1 MQDHRTVLPDPKLN
15 FPQPITINGRNFYAV
30 RQIERWKRDRAA
42 RAASSVAAGAL
53 RNRVARPAELTKH
66 AGLADGARSIATAP
80 EGPAILTR
88 IGSCENDGHGAMS
101 VARVAQRVCVRR
113 EKYPA
118 S

>member
-1 MQDHRTVLPDPKLN
+1 MSCR
-15 FPQPITINGRNFYAV
+15 R
-30 RQIERWKRDRAA
+30 R
-42 RAASSVAAGAL
+42 L

-88 IGSCENDGHGAMS
+88 IGSCENDGHGGD
-101 VARVAQRVCVRR
+101 VRR
-113 EKYPA
+113 ARGPESVCA